1 MGRAHVSTHELVA
14 GRYRLFEV
22 VQRETNRVCWSGEDA
37 TTGRPCLVT
46 RIELPEG
53 RAGEAARRA
62 PGRVIRTGETM
73 ASLCPGRIAPV
84 LDAVVADGMLWTVTE
99 WVAGVPLGD
108 LLDRRGAFGCARAA
122 RVGLELLAVLEA
134 AHTHGVTHGELSP
147 GQVFVREEGSVLVTG
162 FGLAG
167 ATLAPRLTAPAYAS
181 PEQARD
187 ERIGPAADLWTLGAI
202 LYTMVEGRPPF
213 RDRGRPEATLKGV
226 DRLPLRTPVRAGP
239 LAQAVTGLLRKNS
252 RERPTRPVVRAALAR
267 ALAEDPGT
275 AVTEVTTGPGVRGGY
290 AAARTAGRDRSRRT
304 VAAGT
309 ALAVVTV
316 AVAVLADLAVTD
328 GLPGRGD
335 GAAAGARQRPRRPPP
350 RPPAPRPPQPP
361 RLPLL
366 PAGRPSASASP
377 SKPGVPLRPDSAA
390 TTRRRASPSPFP
402 RAGGAWTPR
411 VRRVARTEWSSA
423 RAATPDA
430 RRHLQQACGRGP
442 GGGLARRRRA
452 GPRTLGRLPADRR
465 DPLDH
470 LPGARGG
477 RHGVAGPGRRHPAPY
492 LRPRFPARRR
502 AQLLAA
508 LDDAGRRLGRQ
519 RQRAGA
525 RRVPRHLPG
534 RRSLTPS
541 ARLHLFSLGPG
552 GDPAVMAHI
561 GYTMMTEQAGP
572 RELVGHLVRA
582 EEVGFDFS
590 VTSDHYF
597 PGCVR
602 RATRPTPGACWAP
615 RRRRPRASR

>member
-366 PAGRPSASASP
+366 PRRPAERERLAVEAGRPRSGRIP
-377 SKPGVPLRPDSAA
+377 PLR
-390 TTRRRASPSPFP
+390 
-402 RAGGAWTPR
+402 RAGGLLRRPSRGLAAPGHRECAGWRVPSGLRRERRPR
-411 VRRVARTEWSSA
+411 TLAVTYSRRAGADPVVVWRDDVE
-423 RAATPDA
+423 P
-430 RRHLQQACGRGP
+430 
-442 GGGLARRRRA
+442 GLARSDGYRRIGEIRSTTYRGRA
-452 GPRTLGRLPADRR
+452 AADMEWLVRDDGTRLRTFGRGFLLG
-465 DPLDH
+465 
-470 LPGARGG
+470 GG
-477 RHGVAGPGRRHPAPY
+477 RSFSLRWTTPAGDWDDSANE
-492 LRPRFPARRR
+492 R
-502 AQLLAA
+502 ALAA
-508 LDDAGRRLGRQ
+508 FLGTFRD
-519 RQRAGA
+519 GA
-525 RRVPRHLPG
+525 
-534 RRSLTPS
+534 
-541 ARLHLFSLGPG
+541 A
-552 GDPAVMAHI
+552 
-561 GYTMMTEQAGP
+561 
-572 RELVGHLVRA
+572 
-582 EEVGFDFS
+582 
-590 VTSDHYF
+590 
-597 PGCVR
+597 
-602 RATRPTPGACWAP
+602 
-615 RRRRPRASR
+615 